1 MDEALV
7 KDVANFINAFFLKR
21 HFKFRQWY
29 MGVVLVKG
37 LPIVSMVSLLRG
49 VSKFVNGYM
58 GKALVKGF
66 PILSIVSLLRRMS
79 KFVNGYM
86 GEALVKGVVN
96 FVNGFFVI
104 RGF

>member
-1 MDEALV
+1 MV
-7 KDVANFINAFFLKR
+7 
-21 HFKFRQWY
+21 H
-29 MGVVLVKG
+29 GVVLVKG
-37 LPIVSMVSLLRG
+37 LPIVSMVSFLRG